1 METTTNKETMPQ
13 RDYYKIL
20 GVAKDAKP
28 SEIKKSYRER
38 AKIFHP
44 DANKGSKRSENQFKV
59 LSEAYGVLSNTK
71 KRKEYDQK
79 RSQKSSSRRNPS
91 KGWGS
96 SGSDR
101 WGYGFGNQESQGRT
115 RQDRPFAQTAAED
128 PQPHD
133 PNAPTRGFDLQFM
146 VDVDFV
152 TVALGGTIPYDYEKY
167 VRCENCEGTG
177 ETGEKTCEEC
187 GGKRR
192 VVREANLDV
201 KIPPG
206 VADQYVLRLQNEGGE
221 GINGGPPGDLFLK
234 VCTKP
239 HPIFKRKKND
249 IYMEVQIPPELAE
262 NGGSLD
268 IEMLDAVKTIEVE
281 ESTLTGE
288 ELRIPKNGAAILW
301 GKKRGDLII
310 KFAIL
315 DSKI

>member
-1 METTTNKETMPQ
+1 MPQ

-44 DANKGSKRSENQFKV
+44 DTNKGSKKSENQFKV
-59 LSEAYGVLSNTK
+59 LSEAYSVLSNAK
-71 KRKEYDQK
+71 KRKEYDRQ
-79 RSQKSSSRRNPS
+79 RSAKPSSRTS
-91 KGWGS
+91 TSQGWGT

-115 RQDRPFAQTAAED
+115 RQERPFGQTAAED
-128 PQPHD
+128 PQPRD
-133 PNAPTRGFDLQFM
+133 PNAPTSGFDLQFM
-146 VDVDFV
+146 VDADFV
-152 TVALGGTIPYDYEKY
+152 TVALGGTIPYNYEKY
-167 VRCENCEGTG
+167 VCCESCKGTG
-177 ETGEKTCEEC
+177 ETRKKTCEEC
-187 GGKRR
+187 GGKRQI
-192 VVREANLDV
+192 VKTVSLNV

-234 VCTKP
+234 ICTKP
-239 HPIFKRKKND
+239 HPVFKRKKND

-268 IEMLDAVKTIEVE
+268 IKTLDAVKTIEVE
-281 ESTLTGE
+281 ECTLTGE

-315 DSKI
+315 DSKIS

>member
-1 METTTNKETMPQ
+1 MPQ

-20 GVAKDAKP
+20 GVAKNAKP

-44 DANKGSKRSENQFKV
+44 DANKGSKKSENQFKV

-71 KRKEYDQK
+71 KRKEYDRE
-79 RSQKSSSRRNPS
+79 RSQNTSSRRNPS

-96 SGSDR
+96 SGSER
-101 WGYGFGNQESQGRT
+101 WGFGNQESQGR
-115 RQDRPFAQTAAED
+115 DRRDGPFNQTAAED

-167 VRCENCEGTG
+167 VRCKNCEGTG
-177 ETGEKTCEEC
+177 EIGEKTCEEC
-187 GGKRR
+187 GGKRLI
-192 VVREANLDV
+192 VREAYLDV

-268 IEMLDAVKTIEVE
+268 IETLDAVKTIEIE

>member
-1 METTTNKETMPQ
+1 MPQ

-44 DANKGSKRSENQFKV
+44 DANKGSKKSENQFKV

-71 KRKEYDQK
+71 KRKEYDRK
-79 RSQKSSSRRNPS
+79 RSQKASSRRNPS

-115 RQDRPFAQTAAED
+115 QQDRPFGQTAAED

-167 VRCENCEGTG
+167 VRCETCEGTG
-177 ETGEKTCEEC
+177 EIGEKTCEEC
-187 GGKRR
+187 GGKRQ
-192 VVREANLDV
+192 VVRETNLDV

-310 KFAIL
+310 KFAIV

>member
-1 METTTNKETMPQ
+1 MPQ

-28 SEIKKSYRER
+28 SEIKKNYRER

-44 DANKGSKRSENQFKV
+44 DANKGSKKSENQFKV

-71 KRKEYDQK
+71 KRKEYDRK
-79 RSQKSSSRRNPS
+79 RSQKASSRRNTS
-91 KGWGS
+91 KGWS
-96 SGSDR
+96 SSESDR
-101 WGYGFGNQESQGRT
+101 WGYGFGNQESQGRAG
-115 RQDRPFAQTAAED
+115 RDAPFGQTAAED

-177 ETGEKTCEEC
+177 EIGEKTCEEC
-187 GGKRR
+187 GGKRQI
-192 VVREANLDV
+192 VREANLDV

-221 GINGGPPGDLFLK
+221 GINDGPPGDLFLK

-268 IEMLDAVKTIEVE
+268 IETLDAVKTIEVE

-310 KFAIL
+310 KFAIV

>member
-1 METTTNKETMPQ
+1 VSK

-20 GVAKDAKP
+20 GISKDAKP

-44 DANKGSKRSENQFKV
+44 DANKGSKKSENQFKV
-59 LSEAYGVLSNTK
+59 LSEAYGVLSDTK
-71 KRKEYDQK
+71 KRKEYDRK
-79 RSQKSSSRRNPS
+79 RSQKGPSRSSS

-96 SGSDR
+96 SGPDR
-101 WGYGFGNQESQGRT
+101 WGYGFGNQETKDQKQQGS
-115 RQDRPFAQTAAED
+115 PFGQTAAED

-133 PNAPTRGFDLQFM
+133 PDAPTRGFDLQFM

-152 TVALGGTIPYDYEKY
+152 IVALGGVISYKYEKY
-167 VRCENCEGTG
+167 VRCEDCKGTG
-177 ETGEKTCEEC
+177 ETEEKICRECE
-187 GGKRR
+187 GKRQI
-192 VVREANLDV
+192 VKETDLSV

-206 VADQYVLRLQNEGGE
+206 VADQYILRLQNEGGE
-221 GINGGPPGDLFLK
+221 GINDGPPGDLFLK
-234 VCTKP
+234 ICTMP

-249 IYMEVQIPPELAE
+249 VYMEVLIPQELAE
-262 NGGSLD
+262 TGGSLD
-268 IEMLDAVKTIEVE
+268 VEMLDTVKTIEVE
-281 ESTLTGE
+281 ECTLTGE

-315 DSKI
+315 DS

>member
-1 METTTNKETMPQ
+1 MPQ

-44 DANKGSKRSENQFKV
+44 DANKGSKKSENQFKV

-71 KRKEYDQK
+71 KRKEYDRK
-79 RSQKSSSRRNPS
+79 RSQKASSRRNPS

-101 WGYGFGNQESQGRT
+101 WGYGFGNQESQGRA
-115 RQDRPFAQTAAED
+115 RRDGPFSQTAAED

-177 ETGEKTCEEC
+177 EIGEKTCEEC
-187 GGKRR
+187 GGKRQI
-192 VVREANLDV
+192 VRGVNLDV

-268 IEMLDAVKTIEVE
+268 IETLDTVKTIEVE

>member
-1 METTTNKETMPQ
+1 MSR

-20 GVAKDAKP
+20 GVAKNAKP

-44 DANKGSKRSENQFKV
+44 DANKGSKKSENQFKV
-59 LSEAYGVLSNTK
+59 LSEAYSILSNTK
-71 KRKEYDQK
+71 KRLEYDRK
-79 RSQKSSSRRNPS
+79 RSQKGPSRRNSS

-96 SGSDR
+96 TESDR
-101 WGYGFGNQESQGRT
+101 WGYGFGNQGSQSRTQQESS
-115 RQDRPFAQTAAED
+115 FNQTAAED

-152 TVALGGTIPYDYEKY
+152 TVALGGTISYDYEKY
-167 VRCENCEGTG
+167 IRCENCEGTG
-177 ETGEKTCEEC
+177 DIGEKKCDDC
-187 GGKRR
+187 GGKRQI
-192 VVREANLDV
+192 VKETSLNV

-206 VADQYVLRLQNEGGE
+206 VADQYVLRLQDKGGE
-221 GINGGPPGDLFLK
+221 GINDGPPGDLFLK
-234 VCTKP
+234 ICTKP
-239 HPIFKRKKND
+239 HPVFKRKKND

-262 NGGSLD
+262 SGGSLD
-268 IEMLDAVKTIEVE
+268 IETLDNVKTIEVE
-281 ESTLTGE
+281 ECTLTGE

-310 KFAIL
+310 KFSIVNA
-315 DSKI
+315 

>member
-1 METTTNKETMPQ
+1 MSK

-20 GVAKDAKP
+20 GIAKDAKP

-44 DANKGSKRSENQFKV
+44 DANKGSKKSENQFKV
-59 LSEAYGVLSNTK
+59 LSEAYSVLSNTK
-71 KRKEYDQK
+71 KRQEYDRK
-79 RSQKSSSRRNPS
+79 RSQKGPSRRNSS
-91 KGWGS
+91 KGWS
-96 SGSDR
+96 SSESDR
-101 WGYGFGNQESQGRT
+101 WGYGFGNQGSKSRT
-115 RQDRPFAQTAAED
+115 QQEGSFNQTTAED

-152 TVALGGTIPYDYEKY
+152 TVALGGTISYDYEKY

-177 ETGEKTCEEC
+177 NIGEKKCAEC
-187 GGKRR
+187 GGKRQI
-192 VVREANLDV
+192 AKKTSLDV

-206 VADQYVLRLQNEGGE
+206 VADQYVLRLQDKGGE
-221 GINGGPPGDLFLK
+221 GINAGPSGDLFLK
-234 VCTKP
+234 ICTKP
-239 HPIFKRKKND
+239 HPVFKRKKND

-262 NGGSLD
+262 SGGSLD
-268 IEMLDAVKTIEVE
+268 IKTLDTVKTIEVE
-281 ESTLTGE
+281 ECTLTGE

-310 KFAIL
+310 KFSIVNA
-315 DSKI
+315 